1 MNPLVVKSSSPLFAL
16 QRYIDPVCWL
26 WHLCSTCT
34 LFSRFLNDQHVHDP
48 SSIDRP
54 WRIVLYADEITP
66 GNVLRPGNP
75 RKIWGIYWSMVECGA
90 KCLAAEFG
98 WHTLC
103 VVRTHMVKE
112 VSLTIIVHHLLKTF
126 EPFNIGV
133 ALAGVTRLVV
143 ARVAIV
149 LADEAALKSLFE
161 FKGASGILPCPLCSN
176 VILRSSELHEFDGSL
191 KPHSVTSL
199 EGCVQ
204 HTDDSVVAI
213 IRSLRAQKG
222 VLTKKKFEDL
232 QKSLGFN
239 FVADGILD
247 GEVLGITSL
256 HFDWAHC
263 VLIQGTFHIE
273 AHVHNIWF

>member
-1 MNPLVVKSSSPLFAL
+1 MKGSSPLCAL
-16 QRYIDPVCWL
+16 KERYIDPVCWL
-26 WHLCSTCT
+26 WHLCATCT
-34 LFSRFLNDQHVHDP
+34 LFSRFFNDRHARDA
-48 SSIDRP
+48 SSVGRP

-75 RKIWGIYWSMVECGA
+75 RKIWGIYWSIVEFGA
-90 KCLAAEFG
+90 TCLSGELG

-103 VVRTHMVKE
+103 CIRSQRVKDL
-112 VSLTIIVHHLLKTF
+112 SLTCIVRHLLKTF
-126 EPFNIGV
+126 EPFEIGV
-133 ALAGVTRLVV
+133 VLTSVTRLVV
-143 ARVAIV
+143 ARVAIA
-149 LADEAALKSLFE
+149 LADEAALKNMFE
-161 FKGASGILPCPLCSN
+161 FKGASGILPCPFCSN
-176 VILRSSELHEFDGSL
+176 VVLRSSELHEFDGTL

-213 IRSLRAQKG
+213 IRRLRSQMA

-239 FVADGILD
+239 FVPDGILD
-247 GEVLGITSL
+247 GEVLGITAL

-273 AHVHNIWF
+273 AHVYVLLSF

>member
-1 MNPLVVKSSSPLFAL
+1 MWSNELGCGVWLAHAL
-16 QRYIDPVCWL
+16 
-26 WHLCSTCT
+26 
-34 LFSRFLNDQHVHDP
+34 
-48 SSIDRP
+48 
-54 WRIVLYADEITP
+54 
-66 GNVLRPGNP
+66 
-75 RKIWGIYWSMVECGA
+75 CGENA
-90 KCLAAEFG
+90 HGEGGLAN
-98 WHTLC
+98 H
-103 VVRTHMVKE
+103 H
-112 VSLTIIVHHLLKTF
+112 IVHHLLKTF

-273 AHVHNIWF
+273 AHVHNIWFYVFLCWMCLRTNVTCEHEETWFIMV